1 MKTTQKTTQ
10 RNSSTLVAI
19 VSLVAVLFASV
30 MFVPDADAQRRGSF
44 GGSRGGGSFG
54 GSRGSGSTFRSTPA
68 PAPSYSPRS
77 YAPSQPAAPRSS
89 GSFGGSRSG
98 FGSPSG
104 ALSGAAGTGAAMN
117 YRKSYGIP
125 RQSSPVTVPGQS
137 TPYIAHR
144 YGGFSDGLMMGY
156 LMGHTSMMWSMPF
169 HPAFYYSRPTIVQNP
184 DGTVEVYPPT
194 FSFFK
199 LFLTLA
205 ILGAVVWLV
214 MRYIRRRRAASDDM
228 SQSSFA

>member
-1 MKTTQKTTQ
+1 MKTIQKTVQ
-10 RNSSTLVAI
+10 RKSPTFVA
-19 VSLVAVLFASV
+19 VCSLVAVLFASV
-30 MFVPDADAQRRGSF
+30 MFTPDADAQRRGSF

-54 GSRGSGSTFRSTPA
+54 GSRGGGSTFRGA
-68 PAPSYSPRS
+68 PAPSYSPRP

-98 FGSPSG
+98 FGAPSG

-125 RQSSPVTVPGQS
+125 RQSSPVSVPGS
-137 TPYIAHR
+137 SSPYMVHR

-169 HPAFYYSRPTIVQNP
+169 HPAFYYSRPTIVQNS
-184 DGTVEVYPPT
+184 DGTVEAYPPT
-194 FSFFK
+194 FSFLK

-205 ILGAVVWLV
+205 IIGVVVWLV
-214 MRYIRRRRAASDDM
+214 MRYIRRRREGSGDM

>member
-1 MKTTQKTTQ
+1 MKTIQKTVQ
-10 RNSSTLVAI
+10 RKSPTFVA
-19 VSLVAVLFASV
+19 VCSLVAVLFASV
-30 MFVPDADAQRRGSF
+30 MFTPDADAQRRGSF

-54 GSRGSGSTFRSTPA
+54 GSRGGSTFRSTPA

-77 YAPSQPAAPRSS
+77 SAPSQSAAPRSS
-89 GSFGGSRSG
+89 GSFGGARSG

-104 ALSGAAGTGAAMN
+104 ALSGAAGAGAAMT

-125 RQSSPVTVPGQS
+125 RQSSAVSVPGYS
-137 TPYIAHR
+137 SPYMVHR

-169 HPAFYYSRPTIVQNP
+169 HPAFYYSRPTIIHNP
-184 DGTVEVYPPT
+184 DGTVEAYPPT
-194 FSFFK
+194 FSFLK

-205 ILGAVVWLV
+205 IIGLVVWLV
-214 MRYIRRRRAASDDM
+214 MRYIRRRRAGSDDM